1 MRQNWK
7 RANVTK
13 TVKFTALLLV
23 MSTLAVVPGIL
34 AAQEAQPKYGGALR
48 LVGEL
53 GAMGFDAIKARSSYG
68 AGRAIGSLVME
79 RLFNRGKDDTLIP
92 VLGLSIE
99 SSEDGKT
106 WTVKLRQGVKFHDR
120 TPFNA
125 DAVVKHWQ
133 RLLNPKNRY
142 RQRIYFRPIAAVEKA
157 GEYEVRFLL
166 KHAWIPFISVLT
178 DPSGFTAPIPS
189 PKAVAEDVHN
199 RAPVGTG
206 PFIFKEWKSGDRITV
221 TKNPDY
227 WQKGKPYLDE
237 ISYSAIPDHQ
247 SRYAALVSGQ
257 ADMMITDRQVHVK
270 KLTANPDFTKYVI
283 NFRGAIVLVMNC
295 SKPPLDDVRV
305 RRAIAHAWDQK
316 KYIKASLK
324 DIAPSAEH
332 WFGDALNCAETG
344 YLGHDLKKAESL
356 IAEYGKP
363 VELEYV
369 HSATSRGRETAVILQ
384 QMMKK
389 IGVKINP
396 VPSDFPGIIKKMF
409 SKKFDMSSWS
419 IRGFYDMGPV
429 TMAQLH
435 SKSPWNM
442 SRYANEEVDRLLVKQ
457 RMSTDPEVR
466 ADAMCMIA
474 RKVNADTPFLYL
486 FDRRYYLFAKN
497 NIKNITPPVLGE
509 EGTLLADIWI
519 DKDQ

>member
-7 RANVTK
+7 RVNVTK

-23 MSTLAVVPGIL
+23 MSTLAVVPGIV
-34 AAQEAQPKYGGALR
+34 AAQEALPKYGGALR

-53 GAMGFDAIKARSSYG
+53 DAMGFDAIKARSSYG

-92 VLGLSIE
+92 VLGLSAE

-106 WTVKLRQGVKFHDR
+106 WAVKLRQGVKFHDG

-166 KHAWIPFISVLT
+166 KHAWIPFISALT

-227 WQKGKPYLDE
+227 W
-237 ISYSAIPDHQ
+237 
-247 SRYAALVSGQ
+247 
-257 ADMMITDRQVHVK
+257 
-270 KLTANPDFTKYVI
+270 
-283 NFRGAIVLVMNC
+283 
-295 SKPPLDDVRV
+295 
-305 RRAIAHAWDQK
+305 
-316 KYIKASLK
+316 
-324 DIAPSAEH
+324 
-332 WFGDALNCAETG
+332 
-344 YLGHDLKKAESL
+344 
-356 IAEYGKP
+356 
-363 VELEYV
+363 
-369 HSATSRGRETAVILQ
+369 
-384 QMMKK
+384 
-389 IGVKINP
+389 
-396 VPSDFPGIIKKMF
+396 
-409 SKKFDMSSWS
+409 
-419 IRGFYDMGPV
+419 
-429 TMAQLH
+429 
-435 SKSPWNM
+435 
-442 SRYANEEVDRLLVKQ
+442 
-457 RMSTDPEVR
+457 
-466 ADAMCMIA
+466 
-474 RKVNADTPFLYL
+474 
-486 FDRRYYLFAKN
+486 
-497 NIKNITPPVLGE
+497 
-509 EGTLLADIWI
+509 
-519 DKDQ
+519 